1 MVIGGSVG
9 SPVDNVQVVDLSG
22 TLTDCANP
30 SPPPDL
36 IIGRQGAVVEGKPFT
51 MDNYWSLQIDS
62 VCKENGFSQLGI
74 TPRSVESQ
82 VPAYLANKGTRGR
95 YDDYRRAAKRA

>member
-22 TLTDCANP
+22 ALTDCANP

-51 MDNYWSLQIDS
+51 MD
-62 VCKENGFSQLGI
+62 
-74 TPRSVESQ
+74 
-82 VPAYLANKGTRGR
+82 GR
-95 YDDYRRAAKRA
+95 FG